1 MQANPITQ
9 LYNDFITILDKSVIK
24 YKNEAEK
31 FETVETKKSADGY
44 IMAYLQEDKFET
56 YYRYE
61 REVIANVMTL
71 TNERDIDFYYY
82 DRDKIPFQ
90 YRDEMVRQQ
99 RKYVL
104 ESYTEANNYYR
115 CLNGLP
121 DIEDGEL
128 DFIYPDDETVAK
140 YNLPKG
146 VPIHEMDR
154 DGSTTDYLDI
164 LQSVGYID
172 TLISKYPE
180 KKYLKF
186 LKLFRLLS

>member
-1 MQANPITQ
+1 MQVNPITQ

-71 TNERDIDFYYY
+71 TDERDIDFYYY

-121 DIEDGEL
+121 DMVSLIL
-128 DFIYPDDETVAK
+128 FILMMKPWLSITYRKASLFMKWT
-140 YNLPKG
+140 
-146 VPIHEMDR
+146 EMAQ
-154 DGSTTDYLDI
+154 L
-164 LQSVGYID
+164 
-172 TLISKYPE
+172 LII
-180 KKYLKF
+180 
-186 LKLFRLLS
+186 